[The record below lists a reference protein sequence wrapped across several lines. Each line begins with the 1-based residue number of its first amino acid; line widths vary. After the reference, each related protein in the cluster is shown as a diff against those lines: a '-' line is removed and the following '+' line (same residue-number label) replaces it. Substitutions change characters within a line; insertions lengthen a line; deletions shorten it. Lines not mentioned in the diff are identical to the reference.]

1 MAYEILALDI
11 DGTITDSNRE
21 LPEAVRQGLIDIQ
34 KAGKKIVLA
43 TGRADSGVAQLIQDL
58 EMDKYGSYVATYNG
72 AKLRQCDTGE
82 VICNLTFPQEMIR
95 PVFEV
100 VRCYS
105 DVDMTTVTTDAMYSY
120 FKNEPNKYTQLESGI
135 CGFPITKVEDPSLE
149 IYFPVN
155 AFLVTAEPSILVTVC
170 EQLNMIFSSV
180 LDIYLSDPYF
190 LEVMPKDIS
199 KAHSLGVLLEHL
211 GMTQDNL
218 IACGDGQNDISM
230 IQFAGLGV
238 AMENASDK
246 VKNAADYITLSNDE
260 NGVLHV
266 IEKFMK
272 N

>member
-11 DGTITDSNRE
+11 DGTITDSKRE

-43 TGRADSGVAQLIQDL
+43 TGRADSGVAGLIKEL
-58 EMDKYGSYVATYNG
+58 EMDKYGSFVATYNG

-82 VICNLTFPQEMIR
+82 VISNQTFPQEMIR

-100 VRCYS
+100 IRCYP
-105 DVDMTTVTTDAMYSY
+105 DVDMTTVTTDAMYCY
-120 FKNEPNKYTQLESGI
+120 YKNEPNPYTALESGI
-135 CGFPITKVEDPSLE
+135 CGFPMTRQEDLPSF
-149 IYFPVN
+149 IDFPVN
-155 AFLVTAEPSILVTVC
+155 AFLVTAEPTVLVKVC

-190 LEVMPKDIS
+190 LEVMPKNID
-199 KAHSLGVLLEHL
+199 KANSLQILCDHL
-211 GMTQDNL
+211 GLTRENV

-238 AMENASDK
+238 AMDNASEK
-246 VKNAADYITLSNDE
+246 VKASADYITRSNDDY
-260 NGVLHV
+260 GVLHV

-272 N
+272 E

>member
-11 DGTITDSNRE
+11 DGTITDSRRE

-43 TGRADSGVAQLIQDL
+43 TGRADSGVAGLIKEL
-58 EMDKYGSYVATYNG
+58 EMDRYGSFVATYNG

-82 VICNLTFPQEMIR
+82 IISNQTFPQEMIR

-105 DVDMTTVTTDAMYSY
+105 DVDMSTVTTDAMYSY
-120 FKNEPNKYTQLESGI
+120 YKTEPNPYTKLESGI
-135 CGFPITKVEDPSLE
+135 CGFPITKIEDPSLE
-149 IYFPVN
+149 INFPVN
-155 AFLVTAEPSILVTVC
+155 AFLVTADPAILVTVC

-190 LEVMPKDIS
+190 LEVMPKNID
-199 KAHSLGVLLEHL
+199 KANSLQILCDHL
-211 GMTQDNL
+211 GLTRENV

-230 IQFAGLGV
+230 IRFAGLGA
-238 AMENASDK
+238 AMGNASDK
-246 VKNAADYITLSNDE
+246 VKDAADYVTLTNDE

-266 IEKFMK
+266 IEKFMQD
-272 N
+272 